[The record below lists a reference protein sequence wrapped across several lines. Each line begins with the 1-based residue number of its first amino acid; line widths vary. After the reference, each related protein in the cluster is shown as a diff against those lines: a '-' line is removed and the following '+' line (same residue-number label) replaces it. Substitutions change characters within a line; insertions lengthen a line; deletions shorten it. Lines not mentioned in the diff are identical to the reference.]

1 MVPTNSKNENSEDDE
16 KTIQE
21 NPVEI
26 TDDPIQLYLRDISHT
41 RLLDAKE
48 EFHLA
53 IMVQAEEQLSLYR
66 KDDGSLNAESV
77 FLDMQTTWEQV
88 KRDAQRLQTEK
99 PELNQVL
106 LEASTMERD
115 TLEESESYTR
125 NYLDDPRWGSDK
137 HWETLA
143 KDLLRFFIDAYIL
156 PRSWTTGMI
165 AQLAEQQESLDKQ
178 ILGDTPSDLELNA
191 REIEVEENADWA
203 TQLFVEFNLRLVVSV
218 AKRYRNR
225 GIGMMDLIQE
235 GNIGLLRA
243 IKKFDPSKGFRFSTY
258 ATWWIRQAVSRYI
271 LENARTIR
279 IPVHMVEQISKL
291 VKIQHKLVQTLGRDP
306 TFAEMAVKSGFLAEE
321 DVEAILEIGGS
332 RELADPALLR
342 RWDDATQKVEQV
354 LKSAEEPMSLES
366 PVGDTE
372 NGVLADYIPDHESED
387 PIEEVLR
394 HSLRDTVKETLDS
407 LPDRQR
413 EVLELRFGLIDGVY
427 HSLEEV
433 SQRFGLTRERIRQ
446 IESSALRRLRDPS
459 RSNPLQD
466 FVDED

>member
-21 NPVEI
+21 NPVET

-66 KDDGSLNAESV
+66 KDDGSLDAESV
-77 FLDMQTTWEQV
+77 FLDMQTTWEQG
-88 KRDAQRLQTEK
+88 KRDAQRFQTEK
-99 PELNQVL
+99 PELKQVL

-156 PRSWTTGMI
+156 PRSWTTSMI
-165 AQLAEQQESLDKQ
+165 AQLAEQQESLVKQ

-279 IPVHMVEQISKL
+279 IPVHMVEHISKL
-291 VKIQHKLVQTLGRDP
+291 V
-306 TFAEMAVKSGFLAEE
+306 
-321 DVEAILEIGGS
+321 
-332 RELADPALLR
+332 
-342 RWDDATQKVEQV
+342 
-354 LKSAEEPMSLES
+354 
-366 PVGDTE
+366 
-372 NGVLADYIPDHESED
+372 
-387 PIEEVLR
+387 
-394 HSLRDTVKETLDS
+394 
-407 LPDRQR
+407 
-413 EVLELRFGLIDGVY
+413 
-427 HSLEEV
+427 
-433 SQRFGLTRERIRQ
+433 
-446 IESSALRRLRDPS
+446 
-459 RSNPLQD
+459 
-466 FVDED
+466 